1 MHDSRMKHMPTGIPS
16 FDPVLNGGVPLG
28 SVILLSGGPGGG
40 NVEFVYSSVLYHART
55 KKKGTVSDS
64 DKICNPD
71 EIIYITFTKLASS
84 IRREIELSFRAES
97 DTFDGTVRFID
108 LSKIYF
114 DASIVPR
121 GWYSKTDIVETLR
134 TKHQE
139 PDNLLSELTKQL
151 GTIAPG
157 SLIIFDSLT
166 DITTPA
172 TGSENEW
179 HQYISFLRGLQRVSK
194 HWKTT
199 YYLLI
204 SDTIF
209 EPRRMA
215 EIKDCC
221 DAVIKVEWEDTGARR
236 RQRVMFIEKFR
247 IVMPALEEQDLV
259 KFAVKITAER
269 GFEVSNIRMVI

>member
-1 MHDSRMKHMPTGIPS
+1 MKHMPTGIPS
-16 FDPVLNGGVPLG
+16 FDPVLSGGVPLG

-40 NVEFVYSSVLYHART
+40 NMEFAYSSVLSHART
-55 KKKGTVSDS
+55 KRGGKQNSADN
-64 DKICNPD
+64 ICYPE
-71 EIIYITFTKLASS
+71 EIIYFTFTKLESS
-84 IRREIELSFRAES
+84 VRREIELSFRADS
-97 DTFDGTVRFID
+97 DSFDGTVRFID

-114 DASIVPR
+114 DASVVPR
-121 GWYSKTDIVETLR
+121 EWYSKTDIVETLR
-134 TKHQE
+134 TRHHE
-139 PDNLLSELTKQL
+139 SESLIGELTKQL
-151 GTIAPG
+151 GTIAAG

-166 DITTPA
+166 EIA
-172 TGSENEW
+172 TQAATESEW
-179 HQYISFLRGLQRVSK
+179 RQFISFLRGLQRVSK

-204 SDTIF
+204 SDSIF

-221 DAVIKVEWEDTGARR
+221 DAVIDFEWEETGGRR

-247 IVMPALEEQDLV
+247 IVMPALEEQDFV
-259 KFAVKITAER
+259 KFAVRITAEG